1 MANPSF
7 ASTIEIE
14 AETNFGENV
23 ATYATYRVPIVGP
36 VDCSGL
42 KKAKIANART
52 TQYRNSGSKY
62 IEGPYSGS
70 FSTRV
75 HLFGHGSS
83 TAGATTVTPH
93 ETFLGNVL
101 GGTPAAS
108 IATGTTFTT
117 GGTAAAPTTTVA
129 NGFTVGSIG
138 FAGALG
144 DARGNGQAFVVG
156 AHATNTLTLLS
167 ALDAAPITADVCRSA
182 VMLFPNETPTST
194 TVTSYRMRLLT
205 ANLRYECH
213 GCFPTSWQLGGL
225 NAGESPYVDI
235 TWSVAWFVES
245 TGTFPSA
252 VATNT
257 ANPSVVTGG
266 SLVLE
271 AVATTTRT
279 KYVIRNFAIDYS
291 LGMRTDRGPGGVRA
305 DQDIIGCR
313 RMQDAVKVTFTI
325 DADATTATPAL
336 KTLFQGGPYH
346 ALWTGSTT
354 NGSAI
359 AAYFPNLEPCDDYPV
374 QRIDADTN
382 RYTISFMAF
391 TGATTTS
398 ELTMSCV
405 RFAMG

>member
-1 MANPSF
+1 MANPAF
-7 ASTIEIE
+7 ASAIEIE

-23 ATYATYRVPIVGP
+23 TTFATYRIPVLGP

-42 KKAKIANART
+42 KKAKIANARA
-52 TQYRNSGSKY
+52 TQYRNSGSKF

-70 FSTRV
+70 FTTRV

-83 TAGATTVTPH
+83 TAGATTVSAH
-93 ETFLGNVL
+93 ETWLGNVL

-108 IATGTTFTT
+108 AASGTTFT
-117 GGTAAAPTTTVA
+117 GGTATIPTTTA
-129 NGFTVGSIG
+129 SGTFTPGAIG

-144 DARGNGQAFVVG
+144 DGRGNGQAFVVG
-156 AHATNTLTLLS
+156 SHTTTNLTLLN
-167 ALDAAPITADVCRSA
+167 ALDAAPTNGDACRSA
-182 VMLFPNETPTST
+182 VMLFPNESATLT
-194 TVTSYRMRLLT
+194 TVQSYRMRLLT
-205 ANLRYECH
+205 SSLRYECH
-213 GCFPTSWQLGGL
+213 GVFPTGFVVGGL
-225 NAGESPYVDI
+225 NAGETPYAEI

-245 TGTFPSA
+245 VGGSFPSA

-257 ANPSVVTGG
+257 ANPSVIAGG
-266 SLVLE
+266 SLVIE
-271 AVATTTRT
+271 AVGTTTRT
-279 KYVIRNFAIDYS
+279 KYSARNFSIDYS
-291 LGMRTDRGPGGVRA
+291 QGMRTDRGPGGVVA
-305 DQDIIGCR
+305 DQDIVGCR
-313 RMQDAVKVTFTI
+313 RMTDAVKVTVTI
-325 DADATTATPAL
+325 DAPAATATPGL

-359 AAYFPNLEPCDDYPV
+359 AAYFPNLEPCDEYTV

-382 RYTISFMAF
+382 RMTISFMAY